1 MSKSIAKN
9 FTYNLL
15 FQIVS
20 LLIPLMTVPYIS
32 RILGKEGIGV
42 YSYTFSITQY
52 FIILGTL
59 GVALYGNRQI
69 AYVRDDKEK
78 MSKTFWS
85 ITVLQIITT
94 SIALIF
100 YILIFGFN
108 KKYGSAY
115 LIQSINIIGAMI
127 DISWLY
133 MGLEDFKKIVIR
145 NLTVK
150 IIGIICIFCFV
161 KDYDDLYKY
170 IAINGLMIL
179 FGNLVMWTY
188 IPNTVLKV
196 KIKFAD
202 IKEHLVPIIKLFI
215 PQIAIQI
222 YVVLDKSMLG
232 TLASTG
238 EVGIYD
244 QSQKI
249 VKLILGLVTSLGVV
263 LLPRMSN
270 TFANGDNE
278 KMNNYL
284 NKSLNGVAYVSIPM
298 AVGLASIS
306 KEFVPWF
313 FGPDFGQVTYLI
325 IISTP
330 ILFLIAMSNVFGMQ
344 YLLPANKT
352 KEFTMSVTVG
362 AIINVILNFMLIP
375 KYKAIGACIA
385 TVMAEFGVTII
396 QYTFVRNII
405 GKRYFLVN
413 ILKYLVA
420 SLAMFIVVRVIGN
433 YMGVRIITTVI
444 QAISG
449 SVIYVIILILMKDK
463 INLFIFRTI
472 NEKLI
477 KKMARR

>member
-1 MSKSIAKN
+1 MSKSITKN
-9 FTYNLL
+9 FTYNLI
-15 FQIVS
+15 FQMVT
-20 LLIPLMTVPYIS
+20 LLIPLITVPYIS
-32 RILGKEGIGV
+32 RILGREGIGV
-42 YSYTFSITQY
+42 YSYTLSITQY

-59 GVALYGNRQI
+59 GVSLYGNRQI
-69 AYVRDDKEK
+69 AYVRDDKDK

-94 SIALIF
+94 SIALIC
-100 YILIFGFN
+100 YILIFGLN
-108 KKYGSAY
+108 KRYGGTY
-115 LIQSINIIGAMI
+115 LIQSVNIIGAMI

-133 MGLEDFKKIVIR
+133 MGLEDFKKIVTR
-145 NLTVK
+145 NLVVRMLGTM
-150 IIGIICIFCFV
+150 CIFGFV
-161 KDYDDLYKY
+161 KSYDDLYKY

-179 FGNLVMWTY
+179 FGNLVMWMY
-188 IPNTVLKV
+188 IPRTVLKV
-196 KIKFAD
+196 KLKITD
-202 IKEHLVPIIKLFI
+202 IKEHFVPIVKLFI

-232 TLASTG
+232 TLANTG
-238 EVGIYD
+238 EVGLYD

-263 LLPRMSN
+263 MLPRMSN

-278 KMNNYL
+278 QMNNYI

-352 KEFTMSVTVG
+352 KEFTASVTVG
-362 AIINVILNFMLIP
+362 AIINVILNFLLIP

-385 TVMAEFGVTII
+385 TVVAEFSVTTI
-396 QYTFVRNII
+396 QYIFVRDII
-405 GKRYFLVN
+405 KKRHFLVN

-420 SLAMFIVVRVIGN
+420 AAAMFIVVRVIGN
-433 YMGVRIITTVI
+433 YMGVRIITTAI
-444 QAISG
+444 QAILG
-449 SVIYVIILILMKDK
+449 SVIYVIILILLREE
-463 INLFIFRTI
+463 INLIIFRTI
-472 NEKLI
+472 HDKVI
-477 KKMARR
+477 RRKVL